1 MGRVRLDS
9 SAMKLLHIVQS
20 LDPAWGGIARV
31 LPALATELSRSGDEC
46 RVATLAGG
54 RYGTPPKYDGIEV
67 LPFAASNSRLGG
79 SPEFDRRIDELV
91 QWADVVHL
99 HGLWT
104 GQNWSTGK
112 AARKAG
118 RPYVMTPHSMMM
130 PWAWRRSWWKKRPI
144 GWLFE
149 HKNLRRA
156 ACLHALAEGEAQA
169 MRALGFNPRVEL
181 IPNGLHP
188 EEYKKLPAADRL
200 MGRFPELAGR
210 KWLVILGRIHPQ
222 KGIVQ
227 GMQACFDVFAA
238 ATDWHLVVA
247 GPDEIGIQSMLQ
259 AAVARKG
266 LNHRVTFTGV
276 LNREEVLACLGH
288 AKLLLQPSMSE
299 GLSMSILEALA
310 AGVPVLISDACN
322 MPEVE
327 EAGAGRT
334 VESTRHEIAAAL
346 RGMLTM
352 SEADRAAMGQNGRQ
366 LVLGRFDWR
375 VLIPRYQEMYSRIAS
390 RP

>member
-1 MGRVRLDS
+1 MNI
-9 SAMKLLHIVQS
+9 LHVVQS

-31 LPALATELSRSGDEC
+31 LPALATELVRAGDEC
-46 RVATLAGG
+46 RIATLAGG
-54 RYGTPPKYDGIEV
+54 RYGTPPRYDDVEV
-67 LPFAASNSRLGG
+67 LSFAASGGSRLG
-79 SPEFDRRIDELV
+79 SSAEFNRRIDELAC
-91 QWADVVHL
+91 WADVVHL

-104 GQNWSTGK
+104 GQNWAAGK
-112 AARKAG
+112 AARKAR

-130 PWAWRRSWWKKRPI
+130 PWAWQRSWWKKRPI

-156 ACLHALAEGEAQA
+156 ACLHALAEGEAKYI
-169 MRALGFNPRVEL
+169 RALGFNPRVEV
-181 IPNGLHP
+181 IANGLHP
-188 EEYKKLPAADRL
+188 ADYEKLPSADRL
-200 MGRFPELAGR
+200 VSRFPELTGR

-227 GMQACFDVFAA
+227 GMQACFDVLAA
-238 ATDWHLVVA
+238 GSDWHLIVA

-266 LNHRVTFTGV
+266 LTQRVTFTGT

-310 AGVPVLISDACN
+310 AGLPMVISDGCN

-327 EAGAGRT
+327 AAGAGRI
-334 VESTRHEIAAAL
+334 VSSTRHEIAAAL
-346 RGMLTM
+346 RGMVTM
-352 SEADRAAMGQNGRQ
+352 DDAELAAMGGKGRQ
-366 LVLGRFDWR
+366 LVRERFDWK
-375 VLIPRYQEMYSRIAS
+375 VLIPRYRQMYTSVSRAG
-390 RP
+390 

>member
-1 MGRVRLDS
+1 M
-9 SAMKLLHIVQS
+9 
-20 LDPAWGGIARV
+20 
-31 LPALATELSRSGDEC
+31 LPALAMELARAGDEC

-54 RYGTPPKYDGIEV
+54 RYGTPPRYEGIEV
-67 LPFAASNSRLGG
+67 WHFPPSGGSRLGK
-79 SPEFDRRIDELV
+79 SADFNRRIDEMV
-91 QWADVVHL
+91 QWAEVVHL

-104 GQNWSTGK
+104 GQNWAAGK

-156 ACLHALAEGEAQA
+156 ACLHALAEGEAKA
-169 MRALGFNPRVEL
+169 MRALGFNQQIEE

-188 EEYKKLPAADRL
+188 EEYAKLPPADRL
-200 MGRFPELAGR
+200 ISRFPELAGR
-210 KWLVILGRIHPQ
+210 KWLVLLGRIHPQ

-238 ATDWHLVVA
+238 AKDWHLIVA

-266 LNHRVTFTGV
+266 LTQRVTFTGV
-276 LNREEVLACLGH
+276 LNREEVLACLGN
-288 AKLLLQPSMSE
+288 AKVLLQPSMSE

-327 EAGAGRT
+327 NSGAGRI
-334 VESTRHEIAAAL
+334 VASTRLEIATAL
-346 RGMLTM
+346 RGMVTM
-352 SEADRAAMGQNGRQ
+352 PDDEIAAMGQKGRQ
-366 LVLGRFDWR
+366 LVRERFDWK
-375 VLIPRYQEMYSRIAS
+375 VLIPRYRKMYTSVSRAN
-390 RP
+390 

>member
-1 MGRVRLDS
+1 
-9 SAMKLLHIVQS
+9 MKILHVVQS

-31 LPALATELSRSGDEC
+31 LPALAMELARAGDEC

-54 RYGTPPKYDGIEV
+54 RFGDPPRYEGIEV
-67 LPFAASNSRLGG
+67 WRFAPTGGSRLGR
-79 SPEFDRRIDELV
+79 SADFNRRIDEMV

-104 GQNWSTGK
+104 GQNWAAGK

-149 HKNLRRA
+149 HENLRRA
-156 ACLHALAEGEAQA
+156 ACLHALAEGEAKA
-169 MRALGFNPRVEL
+169 MRMLGFNQQIEE

-188 EEYKKLPAADRL
+188 EEYEKLPAPDRL
-200 MGRFPELAGR
+200 TSRFPELAGR

-238 ATDWHLVVA
+238 ASDWHLIVA

-266 LNHRVTFTGV
+266 LNQRVTFTGA
-276 LNREEVLACLGH
+276 LNREEVLACLGN

-299 GLSMSILEALA
+299 GLSMSILESLA

-327 EAGAGRT
+327 AFGAGRI
-334 VESTRHEIAAAL
+334 VASTRREIATAL
-346 RGMLTM
+346 RSLVTK
-352 SEADRAAMGQNGRQ
+352 STDEIAAMGQKGRQ
-366 LVLGRFDWR
+366 LVRERFDWK
-375 VLIPRYQEMYSRIAS
+375 VLIPRYREMYARTS
-390 RP
+390 RPARQ

>member
-1 MGRVRLDS
+1 
-9 SAMKLLHIVQS
+9 MKILHVVQS

-31 LPALATELSRSGDEC
+31 LPALATELARAGDQC
-46 RVATLAGG
+46 RLATLAGG

-67 LPFAASNSRLGG
+67 MPFAASNSRLGG
-79 SPEFDRRIDELV
+79 SAEFDQRIDELTR
-91 QWADVVHL
+91 WADAVHL

-104 GQNWSTGK
+104 GQNWSAGK
-112 AARKAG
+112 AARKTG

-156 ACLHALAEGEAQA
+156 ACLHALAQGEAEA
-169 MRALGFNPRVEL
+169 MRSLGFNPRIQV

-188 EEYKKLPAADRL
+188 ADYETPPSADRL
-200 MGRFPELAGR
+200 VSRFPELDGR

-227 GMQACFDVFAA
+227 GMQACFDVLAA
-238 ATDWHLVVA
+238 GSDWHLIVA

-259 AAVARKG
+259 AAVTRKG
-266 LNHRVTFTGV
+266 LSKRVTFTGA
-276 LNREEVLACLGH
+276 LNREEVLACLGN
-288 AKLLLQPSMSE
+288 AELLLQPSMSE

-310 AGVPVLISDACN
+310 AGLPVLISDACN

-327 EAGAGRT
+327 EFGAGRI
-334 VESTRHEIAAAL
+334 VASTRRDIAAAL
-346 RGMLTM
+346 RAFVTM
-352 SEADRAAMGQNGRQ
+352 SDTDLAAMGQKGRQ
-366 LVLGRFDWR
+366 LVRERFDWK
-375 VLIPRYQEMYSRIAS
+375 VLIPRYRKMYAGLGRI
-390 RP
+390 PN